1 MSKSFGNVI
10 DPFKLLETHGEEA
23 IRIYFLSEGP
33 EYYDS
38 EYDELVLKKRYND
51 LIESFGYISLFN
63 FYFIFGLVNALN
75 RVFQKK
81 IIKNGEIPCILLNFT
96 AEESKLIEEFNN
108 STKIMQNLMENFLIR
123 KSFLVIQEKCDVINK
138 FIGKTEVW
146 KVRDETT
153 KNKIIYI
160 ILEMIRITSLLLES
174 FVPSLSANILN
185 ALQIKE
191 NHRKVE
197 NLMFRS
203 FKTKDENFHHEK
215 DQNIFLKVNL
225 DDKTNFFR
233 KKFDV
238 VKN

>member
-1 MSKSFGNVI
+1 
-10 DPFKLLETHGEEA
+10 
-23 IRIYFLSEGP
+23 
-33 EYYDS
+33 
-38 EYDELVLKKRYND
+38 
-51 LIESFGYISLFN
+51 
-63 FYFIFGLVNALN
+63 
-75 RVFQKK
+75 
-81 IIKNGEIPCILLNFT
+81 LNFT